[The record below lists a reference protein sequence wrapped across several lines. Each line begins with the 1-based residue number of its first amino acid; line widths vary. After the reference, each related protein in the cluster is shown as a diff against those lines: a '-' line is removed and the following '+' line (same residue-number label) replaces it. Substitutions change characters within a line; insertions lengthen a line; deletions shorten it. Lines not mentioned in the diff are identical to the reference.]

1 MTANNRFAKSQHGF
15 RAGKSCIT
23 QLLELLEDVTTALDK
38 GEDVDV
44 IYLDFS
50 KAFDHVPH
58 KRLLK
63 ELCDMVKRKHSSLN
77 KRTSCQTGLCV
88 SKITVVCQN
97 QYRSKVGYPRAVS
110 WGPSFS

>member
-1 MTANNRFAKSQHGF
+1 MQSAAHVSAIFKSGSKSKPENYRPISLTSVPGKLLERFIRNEIVVHMAANNRFAKSQLGF

-23 QLLELLEDVTTALDK
+23 QLLEFLEDDTTALDK

-50 KAFDHVPH
+50 KAFDRVQH

-63 ELCDMVKRKHSSLN
+63 SGDIV
-77 KRTSCQTGLCV
+77 
-88 SKITVVCQN
+88 
-97 QYRSKVGYPRAVS
+97 
-110 WGPSFS
+110 